1 MRKTFLLTLLLSM
14 WALMCDT
21 SASASDSSVGRV
33 PTVTRMVQVFSQL
46 EGDLVIS
53 VEKRDSQVVSK
64 LLSDDFEM
72 RIGSMP
78 GNPVPRAAWIRQSF
92 AEPKSSSA
100 MEQMAVHDL
109 GKIALVSYLWKVRVS
124 KAAPVHDI
132 FVVDVWRQEANDWKL
147 AIRYADP
154 AGKDDFPVPG
164 AAMSTPE
171 FEKKE

>member
-1 MRKTFLLTLLLSM
+1 MRKTFLLTLLILM
-14 WALMCDT
+14 CALVCDT

-46 EGDLVIS
+46 EGDLLTS
-53 VEKRDSQVVSK
+53 VEKRDPQVVAK

-72 RIGSMP
+72 RIGAMP
-78 GNPVPRAAWIRQSF
+78 GNPVPRAAWVQQSF

-100 MEQMAVHDL
+100 MEQVAVHDL

-124 KAAPVHDI
+124 KAAPAHDI
-132 FVVDVWRQEANDWKL
+132 FVVDVWRREANDWRL

-154 AGKDDFPVPG
+154 VGKDDYPVPG
-164 AAMSTPE
+164 AAMTAPE

>member
-92 AEPKSSSA
+92 VEPKSSSA